1 MGSAMEIQ
9 VRGKIQQGMD
19 KRMDWI
25 KDRNRSS
32 MESESGLR
40 YKVTSQIDNK
50 NDGGVNC
57 K

>member
-1 MGSAMEIQ
+1 
-9 VRGKIQQGMD
+9 MD